1 MADFTLYIG
10 NKNYSSWSLRGWLMV
25 KASGITFEEVLIR
38 LRQPNTKAEVLRH
51 SPSGRVPALV
61 HGEVSV
67 WESLAIG
74 EYLAELFPDANLWP
88 RSRAARAVARS
99 VSTEM
104 HAGFSALRTH
114 FPMNMR
120 SSFPNRAS
128 TPEVQADIDRI
139 TAIWHDCRTRF
150 GKDGAFLFGS
160 AFSNADAMYAPV
172 VSRFR
177 TYKVE
182 LDPGAQ
188 AYCDA
193 VWSWPPMQEWATAA
207 KNEPWVMEDSEF

>member
-10 NKNYSSWSLRGWLMV
+10 NRNYSSWSLRGWLMV
-25 KASGITFEEVLIR
+25 KASGITFEEILIR

-61 HGEVSV
+61 HGEASV

-88 RSRAARAVARS
+88 GDRAARAVARS

-104 HAGFSALRTH
+104 HAGFTALRTH
-114 FPMNMR
+114 FPMNVR
-120 SSFPNRAS
+120 SSFANRAS
-128 TPEVQADIDRI
+128 TPDVQADIDRI
-139 TAIWHDCRTRF
+139 TAIWHDCRSRF
-150 GKDGAFLFGS
+150 GQDGPFLFGA

-177 TYKVE
+177 TYKVD
-182 LDPGAQ
+182 LDAEAQ

-193 VWSWPPMQEWATAA
+193 VWSWPPMQEWAAAA
-207 KNEPWVMEDSEF
+207 KNEPWVIEDSEF

>member
-10 NKNYSSWSLRGWLMV
+10 NKNYSSWSLRGWLMA
-25 KASGITFEEVLIR
+25 KASGISFEEVLIR

-74 EYLAELFPDANLWP
+74 EYLAELFPDAGLWP
-88 RSRAARAVARS
+88 QDRGARAVARA

-104 HAGFSALRTH
+104 HAGFSALRNH

-139 TAIWHDCRTRF
+139 NAIWHDCRTRF
-150 GKDGAFLFGS
+150 GKEGPFLFG
-160 AFSNADAMYAPV
+160 ATFGNADAMYAPV

-182 LDPGAQ
+182 LDAGAQ

-193 VWSWPPMQEWATAA
+193 VWSYPPMQEWAAA
-207 KNEPWVMEDSEF
+207 SKNEPWVIEDSEF

>member
-10 NKNYSSWSLRGWLMV
+10 NKNYSSWSMRGWLMV
-25 KASGITFEEVLIR
+25 KVAGIGFEEILIR
-38 LRQPNTKAEVLRH
+38 LNQATTKAEVLRH
-51 SPSGRVPALV
+51 SPSGRVPALH
-61 HGEVSV
+61 HGDVTV

-74 EYLAELFPDANLWP
+74 EYLAELLPQAKLWP
-88 RSRAARAVARS
+88 QSTAARAVARS

-104 HAGFSALRTH
+104 HAGFGALRTH
-114 FPMNMR
+114 FPMNVR
-120 SSFPNRAS
+120 SSFPNRTS

-150 GKDGAFLFGS
+150 GKEGPFLFGG
-160 AFSNADAMYAPV
+160 FTNADAMFAPV

-182 LDPGAQ
+182 LDAEAQ

-193 VWSWPPMQEWATAA
+193 IWTWPAMQEWVAAA
-207 KNEPWVMEDSEF
+207 KNEPWVIEDSEF

>member
-10 NKNYSSWSLRGWLMV
+10 NKNYSSWSLRGWLMA
-25 KASGITFEEVLIR
+25 KAAGITFEEVLIR

-61 HGEVSV
+61 HGEISV
-67 WESLAIG
+67 WESLAMG
-74 EYLAELFPDANLWP
+74 EYLAELFPDAGLWP
-88 RSRAARAVARS
+88 HDRAARAFARS

-114 FPMNMR
+114 FPMNVR

-139 TAIWHDCRTRF
+139 TSIWHDCRTRF
-150 GKDGAFLFGS
+150 GKDGPFLFGGT
-160 AFSNADAMYAPV
+160 FGNADAMFAPV

-182 LDPGAQ
+182 LDAGAQ

-193 VWSWPPMQEWATAA
+193 VWSWPAMQEWATAA

>member
-25 KASGITFEEVLIR
+25 KASGIAFEEVMIR
-38 LRQPNTKAEVLRH
+38 LSQPNTKAEVMRH

-61 HGEVSV
+61 HGNDTV

-74 EYLAELFPDANLWP
+74 EYLAEIHPDTDLWP
-88 RSRAARAVARS
+88 RDRAARAVARS

-104 HAGFSALRTH
+104 HAGFSALRNH
-114 FPMNMR
+114 FPMNVR

-150 GKDGAFLFGS
+150 GKDGPFLFGTT
-160 AFSNADAMYAPV
+160 FGNADAMYAPV

-177 TYKVE
+177 TYKVD
-182 LDPGAQ
+182 LDAGAQ

-193 VWSWPPMQEWATAA
+193 VWSWPPMQEWAAAA
-207 KNEPWVMEDSEF
+207 KKEPWVIEDSEF

>member
-10 NKNYSSWSLRGWLMV
+10 NKNYSSWSLRGWLMT
-25 KASGITFEEVLIR
+25 KASGIGFEEVMIR
-38 LRQPNTKAEVLRH
+38 LSQPNTKTEVLRH

-61 HGEVSV
+61 HGKTNV

-74 EYLAELFPDANLWP
+74 EYLAELFPAAKLWP
-88 RSRAARAVARS
+88 DDRAARAAARS

-114 FPMNMR
+114 FPMNVR
-120 SSFPNRAS
+120 SSFPNRTS

-150 GKDGAFLFGS
+150 GKGGPFLFGS

-177 TYKVE
+177 TYKVALE
-182 LDPGAQ
+182 AGAQ
-188 AYCDA
+188 GYCDA
-193 VWSWPPMQEWATAA
+193 VWSWAPMQEWAAAA
-207 KNEPWVMEDSEF
+207 KKEPWVIEDSEF

>member
-10 NKNYSSWSLRGWLMV
+10 NKNYSSWSLRGWLMA
-25 KASGITFEEVLIR
+25 KAAEITFEEVLIR
-38 LRQPNTKAEVLRH
+38 LRQPNTKAEVLRR

-61 HGEVSV
+61 HGEVSI

-74 EYLAELFPDANLWP
+74 EYLAELYPDAGLWP
-88 RSRAARAVARS
+88 KDRGARAVARS

-114 FPMNMR
+114 FPMNVR
-120 SSFPNRAS
+120 SSFANRAS
-128 TPEVQADIDRI
+128 TPEVQADVDRI
-139 TAIWHDCRTRF
+139 TAIWHDCRSRF
-150 GKDGAFLFGS
+150 GGDGPYLFGS
-160 AFSNADAMYAPV
+160 IFGNADAMYAPV

-177 TYKVE
+177 TYKVALE
-182 LDPGAQ
+182 PSAQ

-193 VWSWPPMQEWATAA
+193 VWSWPPMQEWAAGA
-207 KNEPWVMEDSEF
+207 KNEPWVIEDSEF

>member
-1 MADFTLYIG
+1 MVDFTLYIG
-10 NKNYSSWSLRGWLMV
+10 NKNYSSWSLRGWLMA
-25 KASGITFEEVLIR
+25 KAAGIAFEEVLIR
-38 LRQPNTKAEVLRH
+38 LSQPNTKAEVLRH
-51 SPSGRVPALV
+51 SPSGRVPTLV
-61 HGEVSV
+61 HGNNRV

-74 EYLAELFPDANLWP
+74 EYLAELFPDAKLWP
-88 RSRAARAVARS
+88 RDRAGRAVARS

-114 FPMNMR
+114 YPMNVR
-120 SSFPNRAS
+120 SSFANRAS
-128 TPEVQADIDRI
+128 TPDVQADIDRI

-150 GKDGAFLFGS
+150 GKDGPFLFGS
-160 AFSNADAMYAPV
+160 AFGNADAMYAPV

-182 LDPGAQ
+182 LDAGTQ

-193 VWSWPPMQEWATAA
+193 VWAYPPMQEWAAAA
-207 KNEPWVMEDSEF
+207 KKEPWIIEDSEF